1 MIELDTNAAR
11 GNRAKSFEFIKVD
24 ARIFTTITVSIHENE
39 DPVHATLNALEKR
52 SSEIMNSVVRVQI
65 EMPEEMESAFQESRV
80 RQALVTA
87 HHVAGIE
94 KRVIRSRRTRL
105 DSQDS
110 TALSPIQALRQYAI
124 ARKMSPEREQRL
136 VEQAEHLIQE
146 ELEGN

>member
-1 MIELDTNAAR
+1 
-11 GNRAKSFEFIKVD
+11 
-24 ARIFTTITVSIHENE
+24 
-39 DPVHATLNALEKR
+39 
-52 SSEIMNSVVRVQI
+52 MNSVVRVQI
-65 EMPEEMESAFQESRV
+65 EMPEEMESAFQESRI

-110 TALSPIQALRQYAI
+110 TAMSPIQALRQYAI